1 MRELD
6 LATLT
11 PPLSGVADARSFL
24 RLAARLAETARA
36 QTLPRWRTDL
46 TADNK
51 DVGDRWDPVTEADRE
66 AERAMRDLLAT
77 EHPDHGVD
85 GEEFPPRPAAGPFT
99 WSLDPVDGTRAF
111 VCGLPTWTT
120 LIALLE
126 GGVPIAGAIDA
137 PALDELYLGGENS
150 AELIQGG
157 KNIPIRTSGC
167 TALSEARVSTTD
179 PFLLSAAGQAAFDR
193 LRPMV
198 RTVRYGFDGYAYARL
213 AAGTLD
219 LVIESGLKTYDYN
232 ALIPVVRGAGGTFGD
247 WRGGEDYSEGAVV
260 AAASR
265 ELYDA
270 AVEVIN
276 A

>member
-1 MRELD
+1 VNDRQQFLSAAKR
-6 LATLT
+6 LA
-11 PPLSGVADARSFL
+11 
-24 RLAARLAETARA
+24 LAARHETL
-36 QTLPRWRTDL
+36 TRWRTAL
-46 TADNK
+46 PAENK
-51 DVGDRWDPVTEADRE
+51 AAAGAWDPVTEADRA
-66 AERAMRDLLAT
+66 AERVMRELLAA

-85 GEEFPPRPAAGPFT
+85 GEEFPPRPAFGPFT

-126 GGVPIAGAIDA
+126 DGAPVVGAIDA
-137 PALDELYLGGENS
+137 PALDELYVGDGRS

-157 KNIPIRTSGC
+157 QSGPIRTSGC
-167 TALSEARVSTTD
+167 AALAEARLSTTD
-179 PFLLSAAGQAAFDR
+179 PFLLNARGQEAFNR
-193 LRPMV
+193 LRTMV
-198 RTVRYGFDGYAYARL
+198 RTVRYGFDGYAYARV

-232 ALIPVVRGAGGTFGD
+232 ALIPVVRGSGGTFGD
-247 WRGGEDYSEGAVV
+247 WHGGEDYSEGMVI

-270 AVEVIN
+270 AVEMMC